1 MLAICWPSRNKL
13 LGTNHSFSC
22 FLRCVIKQYS
32 ACFNMKTM
40 KITSSLLNNLLW
52 ALILGCSLC
61 LKFPANSSIFTSLFV
76 NEHKPTSM
84 SVYCVP
90 LLAEESVFQ
99 RLSIKSQCQYKEH
112 MFSPERK
119 CFLFAFPFGIYNEEQ
134 HVLRWVFPVG
144 ISSQS
149 FLPALPLPA
158 TFSPAAL
165 WKAFLSDWK
174 TVFFFENGLYEGELK
189 MKALYLPYV

>member
-1 MLAICWPSRNKL
+1 M
-13 LGTNHSFSC
+13 
-22 FLRCVIKQYS
+22 
-32 ACFNMKTM
+32 
-40 KITSSLLNNLLW
+40 
-52 ALILGCSLC
+52 
-61 LKFPANSSIFTSLFV
+61 KFPANFSIFTLLFV

-84 SVYCVP
+84 SLYCAP

-99 RLSIKSQCQYKEH
+99 RLSLKSQCQYKEH
-112 MFSPERK
+112 MFSPERE
-119 CFLFAFPFGIYNEEQ
+119 CFLFTFPFGIYNEEQ

-149 FLPALPLPA
+149 FLPVLPLPA

-174 TVFFFENGLYEGELK
+174 TLLFFFFFLK
-189 MKALYLPYV
+189 MVSMRMNWRWKLFIYPFVIHIFNADD

>member
-1 MLAICWPSRNKL
+1 
-13 LGTNHSFSC
+13 
-22 FLRCVIKQYS
+22 
-32 ACFNMKTM
+32 M

-174 TVFFFENGLYEGELK
+174 TVFFLRMVSMRVNWRWKLFIYPMFKIGLFGSEHPLFIEVVPKHYRKLK
-189 MKALYLPYV
+189 SSWIRHFI